1 MPILPS
7 HSTKEESLRQKREK
21 AIVEEV
27 YKLLEVDFIK
37 EVYYLEWLANVEDMH
52 GLHWLEQSPPEGQL
66 PTP

>member
-7 HSTKEESLRQKREK
+7 CSTEEESLCQKRDK
-21 AIVEEV
+21 AIVKEV

-52 GLHWLEQSPPEGQL
+52 GLH
-66 PTP
+66 